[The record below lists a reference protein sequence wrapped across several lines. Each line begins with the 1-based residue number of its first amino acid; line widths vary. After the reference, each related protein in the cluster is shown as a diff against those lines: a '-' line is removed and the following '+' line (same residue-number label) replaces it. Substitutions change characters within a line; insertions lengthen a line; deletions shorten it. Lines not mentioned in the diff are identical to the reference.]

1 MQRCNY
7 FREKKIFF
15 IFFVIHF
22 FVVVS
27 VFEHIKKKVSTTID
41 QVVFAERSDEIEQ
54 IVPFRE
60 LSQKRPSRQRI
71 KYKKNIHA
79 IHEYFE
85 ALVNKIDIYTE
96 EKLAEE
102 KQPKKIEYYEKR
114 RQDALEILNQIESD
128 IIEYWKSTRP
138 QELNKYLGLDV
149 NDDNMDTVYQ
159 HLFSDKFCFIVQDI
173 LNNDRK
179 YWRLNQKFDYFIVI
193 SDIHL
198 NESEIGF
205 IQ

>member
-1 MQRCNY
+1 MKR
-7 FREKKIFF
+7 KI
-15 IFFVIHF
+15 
-22 FVVVS
+22 S
-27 VFEHIKKKVSTTID
+27 STID
-41 QVVFAERSDEIEQ
+41 QVVFAERSDEIEN

-71 KYKKNIHA
+71 KFKKNIHV

-96 EKLAEE
+96 EKLLVE
-102 KQPKKIEYYEKR
+102 KKEKNIEYYEKR
-114 RQDALEILNQIESD
+114 RQNALEILNKMEGD

-138 QELNKYLGLDV
+138 QELSKCLGLDI
-149 NDDNMDTVYQ
+149 NEENMDTVYQ
-159 HLFSDKFCFIVQDI
+159 CVFSNKFCFVVQDI
-173 LNNDRK
+173 LSNQSSRK
-179 YWRLNQKFDYFIVI
+179 YRYLDQVYEIEKFDYFIVI

-198 NESEIGF
+198 TQSELGF